1 MSRSCKKTHKR
12 VLGECVPN
20 NVVHKTKYARI
31 KKKIKKRAKRKGQR
45 WGAYTSGNLV
55 QAYKRAGGKY
65 KGRKR
70 TFGTKKR
77 RKTKRKSRRRK
88 SRRRKSKRRK
98 SRRKTRRKSRR
109 KTRRKS
115 RRSYRVGQIL
125 ARSVRNVGTKVPRMV
140 VRAKKPSMRD
150 VTNMNDA
157 KAKKFIEKA
166 KDAYELDDKHRENV
180 MKLYNM
186 KVNPKEHAQNYE
198 IQRNMRTFRIN
209 T

>member
-31 KKKIKKRAKRKGQR
+31 KKKIKKRVKRKGQR

-88 SRRRKSKRRK
+88 SRRRKSR
-98 SRRKTRRKSRR
+98 
-109 KTRRKS
+109 RRKS

-125 ARSVRNVGTKVPRMV
+125 ARSVRNVGTRAPRMV
-140 VRAKKPSMRD
+140 VRAKKPAMRD

-166 KDAYELDDKHRENV
+166 KDVYELDDKHRENV
-180 MKLYNM
+180 IKLYNM

>member
-12 VLGECVPN
+12 VLGECVTN

-31 KKKIKKRAKRKGQR
+31 KKKIKKRVKRKGQR

-88 SRRRKSKRRK
+88 SRRRKSR
-98 SRRKTRRKSRR
+98 
-109 KTRRKS
+109 RRKS

-125 ARSVRNVGTKVPRMV
+125 ARSVRNVGTRAPRMV
-140 VRAKKPSMRD
+140 VRAKKPAMRD

-166 KDAYELDDKHRENV
+166 KDVYELDDKHRENV
-180 MKLYNM
+180 IKLYNM

>member
-31 KKKIKKRAKRKGQR
+31 KKKIKKRVKRKGQR

-88 SRRRKSKRRK
+88 
-98 SRRKTRRKSRR
+98 
-109 KTRRKS
+109 
-115 RRSYRVGQIL
+115 
-125 ARSVRNVGTKVPRMV
+125 
-140 VRAKKPSMRD
+140 
-150 VTNMNDA
+150 
-157 KAKKFIEKA
+157 
-166 KDAYELDDKHRENV
+166 
-180 MKLYNM
+180 
-186 KVNPKEHAQNYE
+186 
-198 IQRNMRTFRIN
+198 
-209 T
+209 